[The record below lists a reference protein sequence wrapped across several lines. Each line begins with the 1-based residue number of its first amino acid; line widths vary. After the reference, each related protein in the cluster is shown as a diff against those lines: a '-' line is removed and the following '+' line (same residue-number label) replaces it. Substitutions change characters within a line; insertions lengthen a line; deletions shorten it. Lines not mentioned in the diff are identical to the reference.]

1 MTFPNFAH
9 EKELI
14 AQGFRVIVGVDEAG
28 CGALAGPV
36 VAGAVVLPIYSR
48 LGELDDSKKMS
59 PQARERL
66 FDLVVE
72 RSSAWAVGIA
82 SVDEINQLGIRPANY
97 LAMLRAIEQID
108 GVDFVLVDAWTLPNL
123 TIPQRGIIR
132 GDHLVKSIAA
142 ASIIAKVSRDRM
154 MCELAEVHPN
164 YGFDVHKGYGTAL
177 HQERIKRYG
186 SCAIHRTSW
195 SAFSTKTSQKSVN
208 SS

>member
-1 MTFPNFAH
+1 
-9 EKELI
+9 
-14 AQGFRVIVGVDEAG
+14 
-28 CGALAGPV
+28 
-36 VAGAVVLPIYSR
+36 
-48 LGELDDSKKMS
+48 MS

-177 HQERIKRYG
+177 HRERIKRYG

>member
-1 MTFPNFAH
+1 
-9 EKELI
+9 
-14 AQGFRVIVGVDEAG
+14 
-28 CGALAGPV
+28 
-36 VAGAVVLPIYSR
+36 
-48 LGELDDSKKMS
+48 
-59 PQARERL
+59 
-66 FDLVVE
+66 
-72 RSSAWAVGIA
+72 
-82 SVDEINQLGIRPANY
+82 
-97 LAMLRAIEQID
+97 MLRAIEQID

-142 ASIIAKVSRDRM
+142 ARIIAKVSRDRM